1 MIQENIAIRLNANNI
16 INDKRATLIK
26 DKVNYITS
34 LIKKKLI
41 NY

>member
-16 INDKRATLIK
+16 INGKRAMLIK